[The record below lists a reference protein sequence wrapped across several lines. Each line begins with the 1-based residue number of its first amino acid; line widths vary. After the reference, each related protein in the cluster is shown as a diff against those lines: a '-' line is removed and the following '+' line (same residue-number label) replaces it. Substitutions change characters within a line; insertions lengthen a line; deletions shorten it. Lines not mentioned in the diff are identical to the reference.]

1 LLDFLAG
8 CLKSGFSSAYPS
20 RLNGIINRNEFHESI
35 VNINR
40 KISYHK
46 SRVFCL
52 VVCILCII
60 CGLALAIAGGVLSIT
75 YNTSLPVILLYT
87 GIGLIG
93 FSLIFFPAVWTVIR
107 TRRTTAMRKAIA
119 EESKKYSKRSPTSC
133 TWRLNVLTFWTGGG
147 YGGRSR
153 SHHFYH
159 VSSTELLS
167 RRKYILNKV

>member
-40 KISYHK
+40 KISFHK

-52 VVCILCII
+52 VVFILCII
-60 CGLALAIAGGVLSIT
+60 CGLALVITGGVLSTT
-75 YNTSLPVILLYT
+75 YRATFPVILLYT
-87 GIGLIG
+87 GVGLIG
-93 FSLIFFPAVWTVIR
+93 SSSIFSSVGWTIIR
-107 TRRTTAMRKAIA
+107 IRRTTAMRKAIA

-147 YGGRSR
+147 YGRRSR
-153 SHHFYH
+153 SHFFYH

-167 RRKYILNKV
+167 SYESIF